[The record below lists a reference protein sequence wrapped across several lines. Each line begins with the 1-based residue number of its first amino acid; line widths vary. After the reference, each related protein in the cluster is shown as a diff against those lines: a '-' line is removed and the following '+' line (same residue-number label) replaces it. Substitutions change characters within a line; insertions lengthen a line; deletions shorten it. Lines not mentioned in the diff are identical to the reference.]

1 MKTAIVYASK
11 HGATAEIA
19 QRLAS
24 RLGSQA
30 SLFDLATG
38 QPDINDYDTVILG
51 SGIYAGRKVAQM
63 NKFLETADLSE
74 KRLGLF
80 ISGMLQAADQRQA
93 ELQAAYPA
101 DLIDQAQAS
110 AFLGGRVIMSK
121 LGFAERSII
130 RLVAK
135 IKSDIDT
142 IDNQAIDEFV
152 EQMSE

>member
-19 QRLAS
+19 QRLALK
-24 RLGSQA
+24 LGSQA
-30 SLFDLATG
+30 SLFDLAAG
-38 QPDINDYDTVILG
+38 QPDLSDYDTVILG

-63 NKFLETADLSE
+63 NEFLETVDLSK

-80 ISGMLQAADQRQA
+80 ISGMLQATDQRQA

-101 DLIDQAQAS
+101 ELIDQAQAS
-110 AFLGGRVIMSK
+110 AFLGGRVVMSK